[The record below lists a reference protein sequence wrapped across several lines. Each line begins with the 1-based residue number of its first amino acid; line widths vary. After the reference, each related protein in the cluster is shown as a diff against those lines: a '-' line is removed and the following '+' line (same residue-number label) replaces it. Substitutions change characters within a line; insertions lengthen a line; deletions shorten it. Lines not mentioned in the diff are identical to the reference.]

1 MYRLSLIISEIYN
14 KYLPLAEKEGIILN
28 LDFSDTTKEITD
40 PDRIKRYLDDNL
52 SSTLKRSDR
61 GEVTIGVD
69 KTSITITDSAT
80 TLSHTACAL
89 LSNRYIEVSSRVGFG
104 TTVKIFLQPR
114 ELPAQPTAKKPAL
127 KVEGVGVAAALNN
140 EGTNPTFKS
149 EVKVA
154 TKQGQKNLQL
164 GAKLKLKGKSTM
176 KTSTKNKLK
185 SAEASAKKLKG
196 KADRKLSAAAK
207 KADKEVKRIA
217 KKAEKQAKR
226 LSKDAKKS
234 TKAASQKV
242 SKTAKTVGKKIGKAS
257 KDVKKDAKKVTQKT
271 KRKLKLS

>member
-28 LDFSDTTKEITD
+28 LDFSDTTKEIAD
-40 PDRIKRYLDDNL
+40 PDRIKQYLDDNL

-89 LSNRYIEVSSRVGFG
+89 LSNRYIDVSSRVGFG

-114 ELPAQPTAKKPAL
+114 ELPAQPTTKQPAL
-127 KVEGVGVAAALNN
+127 KVEGVGVAAALDN
-140 EGTNPTFKS
+140 EGANPTFKS

-154 TKQGQKNLQL
+154 AKQGQKDLQL

-176 KTSTKNKLK
+176 KTSTKTKVKATKLPPRSSRAKPIASSALPLRRPTKK
-185 SAEASAKKLKG
+185 SNASPRKPRSKPKNSPKPPKSPPRPPAPKLAKLPKPL
-196 KADRKLSAAAK
+196 
-207 KADKEVKRIA
+207 
-217 KKAEKQAKR
+217 AKR
-226 LSKDAKKS
+226 SARPPKISRKMPKRLLKRPS
-234 TKAASQKV
+234 AS
-242 SKTAKTVGKKIGKAS
+242 
-257 KDVKKDAKKVTQKT
+257 
-271 KRKLKLS
+271 